1 MNFSIKSFLL
11 ISLLLFGTPFLSA
24 QQGSGQ
30 IKGTITDATTGDV
43 LIGANVTIKS
53 TSLGCPSD
61 VDGKY
66 IINAVPSGTY
76 TLKVSY
82 IGYRSKETTVEVKG
96 GSTLESNFSLVSQA
110 LEGEEV
116 VVTAQARGQRSAIN
130 QQLSS
135 NTISN
140 IVSAERIHELP
151 DASAA
156 AALSRL
162 PGVSL
167 QDGDKV
173 VIRGIQAK
181 LNTVLINGIQLPST
195 NVNDRSTN
203 LGFISSNMLS
213 GIEVIKTLTPDMDA
227 NTLGGTVNLRLRE
240 APSGFKTDI
249 FAQGNFNNQ
258 DKTTDNYKSWVSVSD
273 RFFDDKLGVF
283 IQGNADRSNGGADKV
298 SAAYGGTYLGGDNW
312 HFGNLNSFTFED
324 DVNINSTNGA
334 SIILDYELP
343 HGKIVMQNTYAH
355 NLTNNI
361 TYQEQLYISPNNYID
376 YHAFRNKYGRD
387 LYISALQ
394 GEYNFGDVKAEFT
407 ASHSYTNQYTYIRYG
422 DNGENFNFNNHFDNR
437 NNPNNTNEPFID
449 ASGQRVDYNDP
460 ARLAFNFDTV
470 YNIKVNPMNA
480 DSASLSGWVMMRKE
494 NFYQHLY
501 NTSLDITIPVAFS
514 SDFSSKFKVGG
525 KFFRTTR
532 NNIYTSFFTGS
543 GDDDLYANVHNFVPG
558 HYLAKDQE
566 AHKLM
571 FVYIMDKNYASGRG
585 KNFLDGKY
593 DFTYA
598 LDRDKYD
605 AFLTQSMTGW
615 DNVIHYANT
624 YANNF
629 DGSEMFSSGYA
640 MGTFDIGS
648 KLTIL
653 GGVRYEQYN
662 MKYHAIWDYVTHSVY
677 GDAVPLDT
685 LNRCD
690 RTDNNIFPN
699 VQVHYK
705 VTDWADIRVAYSK
718 GISRPDYNA
727 IAPRT
732 YYAHAEQAYAGNP
745 LLKPAVSTNYDLAVS
760 AYSDKLGLFTISPF
774 YKKIDDMFYYTS
786 IYYSNLSSFNVSFPD
801 SAFFTAVNGSAPNGS
816 DKIGSY
822 INNSSPGYLR
832 GIEFDWQT
840 NFWYL
845 PKPLNALVL
854 NVNYTKTWSD
864 MAYDQV
870 NNSVST
876 YKDTTTRPGHTIYRN
891 IYISKDTVYHA
902 RLLNQA
908 DNVLNIALG
917 IDYKDFSARLSFNM
931 QGNVITYIA
940 SDAQNR
946 EGDQYTGNIYR
957 WDFTIQQKLP
967 IPGLSIM
974 LSGENI
980 FHNPQYTYQKFKL
993 LNSTVPTEQVASVAY
1008 YPSIF
1013 ELTLR
1018 YSM

>member
-1 MNFSIKSFLL
+1 MVSFMLPLSILFS
-11 ISLLLFGTPFLSA
+11 
-24 QQGSGQ
+24 QESGK
-30 IKGTITDATTGDV
+30 IYGIVTDQSTGEA
-43 LIGANVTIKS
+43 LIGANITLKG
-53 TSLGCPSD
+53 TSLGTSSGI
-61 VDGKY
+61 DGKY
-66 IINAVPSGTY
+66 TLYPIPSGSY
-76 TLKVSY
+76 TLVARY
-82 IGYRSKETTVEVKG
+82 IGYKGQEFPIEVKA
-96 GSTLESNFSLVSQA
+96 GSNLEKIFSLVTQA
-110 LEGEEV
+110 IEGEEV
-116 VVTAQARGQRSAIN
+116 IVTAQAKGQKSAIN

-135 NTISN
+135 NTISSV
-140 IVSAERIHELP
+140 VSSERIHELP

-181 LNTVLINGIQLPST
+181 LNTILINGIQLPST
-195 NVNDRSTN
+195 DINNRSTS

-227 NTLGGTVNLRLRE
+227 NTIGGTVNLRLRE
-240 APSGFKTDI
+240 APSDFHADV

-273 RFFDDKLGVF
+273 RFLDDKLGVF
-283 IQGNADRSNGGADKV
+283 IQGNADRSNGGADKL
-298 SAAYGGTYLGGDNW
+298 SASYGGTYLNGDNW
-312 HFGNLNSFTFED
+312 HFGNLNNFTLNDE
-324 DVNINSTNGA
+324 VNINSTNGV
-334 SIILDYELP
+334 SIILDYVLP

-355 NLTNNI
+355 NLNNNI
-361 TYQEQLYISPNNYID
+361 TYQEQLFISPNNYID
-376 YHAFRNKYGRD
+376 YHALRNKYGRD
-387 LYISALQ
+387 IYMNALQ
-394 GEYNFGDVKAEFT
+394 GEYYFGDVKAEFT

-422 DNGENFNFNNHFDNR
+422 DNGENFNFNNHFDNP
-437 NNPNNTNEPFID
+437 NNPINTNEPFID
-449 ASGQRVDYNDP
+449 ASGKRIDYNDP

-470 YNIKVNPMNA
+470 YNIRVNPMNA
-480 DSASLSGWVMMRKE
+480 DSASLSGWAMLRAE

-501 NTSLDITIPVAFS
+501 NTSVDITIPVAFS
-514 SDFSSKFKVGG
+514 SDFSSKFKIGG
-525 KFFRTTR
+525 KFYRTTR
-532 NNIYTSFFTGS
+532 NNIYTSWFTGT
-543 GDDDLYANVHNFVPG
+543 GDDDLYAKVHNFVAG
-558 HYLAKDQE
+558 KYLNKDQE

-571 FVYIMDKNYASGRG
+571 FVDVMDKNYAGGRG
-585 KNFLDGKY
+585 KYFLGGKY

-605 AFLTQSMTGW
+605 EFITLSRTGW
-615 DNVIHYANT
+615 AEPAIHYANT
-624 YANNF
+624 FANTF
-629 DGSEMFSSGYA
+629 DGSEMFSAGYI

-653 GGVRYEQYN
+653 GGVRFEHYN

-690 RTDNNIFPN
+690 RNDDNVFPN
-699 VQVHYK
+699 VQVRYK
-705 VTDWADIRVAYSK
+705 ITDWADIRVAYSK

-732 YYAHAEQAYAGNP
+732 YYARAENVYAGNP
-745 LLKPAVSTNYDLAVS
+745 LLKPAVSTNIDLALS
-760 AYSDKLGLFTISPF
+760 AYSDKLGLFTISPY
-774 YKKIDDMFYYTS
+774 YKEIVDMFYYTS

-801 SAFFTAVNGSAPNGS
+801 SAFFTAVKGVAPNAS
-816 DKIGSY
+816 EKIGSY
-822 INNSSPGYLR
+822 INNSNPGYLR
-832 GIEFDWQT
+832 GLEIDWQT

-854 NVNYTKTWSD
+854 NINYTKTWSD
-864 MAYDQV
+864 MAYNQV
-870 NNSVST
+870 NNSVGRV
-876 YKDTTTRPGHTIYRN
+876 KDTTNPAHPIYRN
-891 IYISKDTVYHA
+891 IYLSKDTVYHA

-908 DNVLNIALG
+908 DNVLNIAVG
-917 IDYKDFSARLSFNM
+917 IDYKDFSARISFNM
-931 QGNVITYIA
+931 QGNVVTYIA

-993 LNSTVPTEQVASVAY
+993 LGSSVPTEQVASVAY